1 MSDTREQPPAAGAAP
16 APKKS
21 RAKLFVIVGLVL
33 VLLGGGGG
41 GAYWFYFRS
50 PAPEGAEAEAESA
63 HHEPEHHRVISFE
76 PFVVNLADTDA
87 RRFLRINVRLV
98 VADEEGGE
106 HAKDSEVTL
115 VRLRSELL
123 DELTRQTADAVTT
136 PDGKA
141 ALKLSIAG
149 RAAEILKPME
159 VADVLFSDFVVQ
171 Y

>member
-1 MSDTREQPPAAGAAP
+1 MSETPQPSPAANTAP

-21 RAKLFVIVGLVL
+21 RTKLFVIVGVVV
-33 VLLGGGGG
+33 VLLAAGGG
-41 GAYWFYFRS
+41 GAYWAFFRS
-50 PAPEGAEAEAESA
+50 PAAPAGEEEHAA
-63 HHEPEHHRVISFE
+63 HDEPEHHRIISFE

-115 VRLRSELL
+115 VRLRSEML
-123 DELTRQTADAVTT
+123 DELTRQTADTVTT

-141 ALKLSIAG
+141 ALKKAIAG
-149 RAAEILKPME
+149 RAAGVLKPME

>member
-1 MSDTREQPPAAGAAP
+1 MSETPEKSAAAPP

-21 RAKLFVIVGLVL
+21 RTKLFIIVGVVVL
-33 VLLGGGGG
+33 LLGGGGG
-41 GAYWFYFRS
+41 AAYWVYGRA
-50 PAPEGAEAEAESA
+50 PAVEGEEEKAAHEEPA
-63 HHEPEHHRVISFE
+63 HHRIISFE

-115 VRLRSELL
+115 VRLRSEIL
-123 DELTRQTADAVTT
+123 DELTKQTADAITT

-141 ALKLSIAG
+141 ALKTAISA